1 MCGQTPFA
9 GSTDAAEAIHQHLAR
24 APASLLPTY
33 MTAASHPARHAM
45 LTAVNSIILKLL
57 QKQAEDR
64 YQSVDGLLFDLQHV
78 ATVLAA
84 EAPMWL
90 DAHASSHASA
100 LIDFKIGARDW
111 CGSFRVSRKLY
122 GRDAELQQLSHI
134 LDEMHEAGLRGA
146 GRQQAHAAG
155 RQSPSPARTSPTA
168 QAACTIVIIRGLNNI
183 VSSSSSS
190 SSNHSSSLAPLV
202 VIACSFAV
210 CAAVCCVFDRYSRAR
225 APCATSSAVWW
236 FVVAACSRARA
247 SARTRTG
254 PPGHRSCSPCA
265 SWSSTSSRSMVSSGG

>member
-9 GSTDAAEAIHQHLAR
+9 GSADAAEAIHQHLAR

-78 ATVLAA
+78 AAVLAA

-100 LIDFKIGARDW
+100 LLDFKIGARDW
-111 CGSFRVSRKLY
+111 SGAFRLSQKLY
-122 GRDAELQQLSHI
+122 GRDSELHQLLHV
-134 LDEMHEAGLRGA
+134 LHQMQEAGRRGA
-146 GRQQAHAAG
+146 ERIRRQQVQAPTP
-155 RQSPSPARTSPTA
+155 QSPTCATLSPTSPPGLTCAMVLIRGITGSVSTHCLSSPAA
-168 QAACTIVIIRGLNNI
+168 
-183 VSSSSSS
+183 VS
-190 SSNHSSSLAPLV
+190 
-202 VIACSFAV
+202 
-210 CAAVCCVFDRYSRAR
+210 
-225 APCATSSAVWW
+225 
-236 FVVAACSRARA
+236 
-247 SARTRTG
+247 
-254 PPGHRSCSPCA
+254 
-265 SWSSTSSRSMVSSGG
+265 

>member
-90 DAHASSHASA
+90 VTHAASTPFGSSLS
-100 LIDFKIGARDW
+100 DFKVGARDW
-111 CGSFRVSRKLY
+111 SGAFRLSQKLY
-122 GRDAELQQLSHI
+122 GREAELHQLLHVLHQMQEAGRRGAERIRRQQL
-134 LDEMHEAGLRGA
+134 
-146 GRQQAHAAG
+146 QAPTP
-155 RQSPSPARTSPTA
+155 QSPTCATLSPTLPLGLTNEHHCA
-168 QAACTIVIIRGLNNI
+168 MVLIRGFTGS
-183 VSSSSSS
+183 VSRQNFSS
-190 SSNHSSSLAPLV
+190 PTV
-202 VIACSFAV
+202 GCRIRVAV
-210 CAAVCCVFDRYSRAR
+210 RAR
-225 APCATSSAVWW
+225 P
-236 FVVAACSRARA
+236 
-247 SARTRTG
+247 
-254 PPGHRSCSPCA
+254 
-265 SWSSTSSRSMVSSGG
+265 VS